1 MKPLLIFLFIIA
13 SNVCFGQTKPT
24 QAQLDSAKIAQAAPL
39 LSENDL
45 VQVLM
50 YLDDKLLA
58 RDHKIVSRVINDAVV
73 EARKRKKQNK

>member
-1 MKPLLIFLFIIA
+1 MKYLLIIIFIIA
-13 SNVCFGQTKPT
+13 SNVCFGQTKE
-24 QAQLDSAKIAQAAPL
+24 QLDSAKIAQAAPL

-58 RDHKIVSRVINDAVV
+58 RDHKIVTQVINDAVIQ
-73 EARKRKKQNK
+73 ARKRKIKK